1 MTHSDTHRV
10 SFLLD
15 DWLNEVRKCTEKEA
29 PSLLPTLEIYSGEAR
44 FGRQFIDNDLKNI
57 PSGAAVLE
65 VGAGSFL
72 LSCQL
77 AGEGFDVTALEPIG
91 EGFGH
96 FPEMQ
101 DLILQCA
108 KRFGCV
114 PNLLTIPAEQLSDT
128 EKYDYAFSINVIEH
142 VQNVREVIRNVSSSL
157 KSGSIFHFTCP
168 NYFFPYEPH
177 FNIPTLVSKRLTAY
191 VFKRKIFSDKLPFD
205 AEGLWNSLNWIDV
218 WQIQSIVRQMGTME
232 LSFDRGFLV
241 RTLDRVI
248 SDPSFSTRRSEWVRN
263 VIALAVSC
271 RLHLLAALIP
281 PFLQPVIDCK
291 LMKRSLAKED
301 I

>member
-1 MTHSDTHRV
+1 MTHANFHRV
-10 SFLLD
+10 SFLID
-15 DWLNEVRKCTEKEA
+15 DWLNEVRKYIDKEA
-29 PSLLPTLEIYSGEAR
+29 PNLLPTLEIYSGEAS

-77 AGEGFDVTALEPIG
+77 AGEGFDVTALEPTG

-101 DLILQCA
+101 RLILQCA
-108 KRFGCV
+108 ERFGCV
-114 PNLLTIPAEQLSDT
+114 PNLLTIPAEQLRVL
-128 EKYDYAFSINVIEH
+128 EKFDYAFSINVMEH
-142 VQNVREVIRNVSSSL
+142 VQDVREVIRNVSESL

-177 FNIPTLVSKRLTAY
+177 FNIPTLISKKLTAY
-191 VFKRKIFSDKLPFD
+191 VFKRKIFSDNVQFD
-205 AEGLWNSLNWIDV
+205 AKGLWDSLNWIDV
-218 WQIQSIVRQMGTME
+218 RQIIRIARQLETME
-232 LSFDRGFLV
+232 LSFDRRFLV
-241 RTLDRVI
+241 RTLERVI
-248 SDPSFSTRRSEWVRN
+248 SDPSFSNRRSAWARN
-263 VIALAVSC
+263 VIALVVSS
-271 RLHLLAALIP
+271 RLHLLAAVIP
-281 PFLQPVIDCK
+281 PFLQPVIDCTI
-291 LMKRSLAKED
+291 MKKSVAEVD